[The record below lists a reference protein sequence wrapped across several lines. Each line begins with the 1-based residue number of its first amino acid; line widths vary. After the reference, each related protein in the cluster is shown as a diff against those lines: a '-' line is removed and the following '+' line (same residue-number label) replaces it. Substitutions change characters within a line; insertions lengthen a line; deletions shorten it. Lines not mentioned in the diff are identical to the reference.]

1 MQTMVIK
8 GAGDKITVP
17 VEEVDIDANVFMCT
31 QFNIRSVPTM
41 VLVDDEEKE
50 IKRKVGVLQESE
62 LLEWLA
68 S

>member
-1 MQTMVIK
+1 MVIK
-8 GAGDKITVP
+8 GVEDKITIP
-17 VEEVDIDANVFMCT
+17 VEEVDIDANVFMASN
-31 QFNIRSVPTM
+31 FGIRSVPTL

-50 IKRKVGVLQESE
+50 IKRKVGMMKESE